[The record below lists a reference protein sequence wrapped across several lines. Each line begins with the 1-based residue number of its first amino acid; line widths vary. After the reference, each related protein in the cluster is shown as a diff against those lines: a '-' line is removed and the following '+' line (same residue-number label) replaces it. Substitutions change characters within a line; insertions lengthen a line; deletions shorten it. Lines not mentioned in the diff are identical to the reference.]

1 MKTYTKEQIT
11 EVLRATFKNTN
22 SKLAEVLTR
31 LDLLASAFKV
41 GDRARVKATGRYVRI
56 CDVNSDGRFDGW
68 YEGDDILGGVIG
80 GPFAAQ
86 ELEADERGAPTP
98 VFRVG
103 DCVRIMSYPG
113 SLQGQLGYVYKVV
126 DGSNCIVHCDDGS
139 FCPVHITW
147 LKPASQF
154 KDGQRVRVKAT
165 GQVGRVKA
173 VLADGRILMEG
184 VASIP
189 RAVGLEPAPFKV
201 GDRVR
206 WRLGSNLPWNY
217 GAVEYLSNERV
228 GVRIDGRLVEV
239 AERMLEADPAWWK
252 KWSGANPGL
261 DPAASPLFRVGDR
274 VRRKTDGTEGKVTQV
289 KTGGLVNVV
298 LDDGTYLANW
308 EPDKFEM
315 LGPTPTF
322 HVGDRVRWRG
332 TAQTG
337 MVSGVRAFGKL
348 DVELDNGGSLS
359 DYSPDEFELLKLAGP
374 RRFVEDLVSR
384 MDGVVFTHEEAE
396 RLRQQIALRTRV

>member
-1 MKTYTKEQIT
+1 MKTYTKEQIA
-11 EVLRATFKNTN
+11 EALRATFKTN
-22 SKLAEVLTR
+22 NKLAEILTR
-31 LDLLASAFKV
+31 LDLLAPAFKA
-41 GDRARVKATGRYVRI
+41 GDRVRI
-56 CDVNSDGRFDGW
+56 KSC
-68 YEGDDILGGVIG
+68 
-80 GPFAAQ
+80 
-86 ELEADERGAPTP
+86 
-98 VFRVG
+98 
-103 DCVRIMSYPG
+103 PG

-126 DGSNCIVHCDDGS
+126 DGSNYLIRCGNGPCWSVHAS
-139 FCPVHITW
+139 W
-147 LKPASQF
+147 LKPAPQF

-165 GQVGRVKA
+165 GQVGRIKA
-173 VLADGRILMEG
+173 VLADGRILVKGCVSVLQAIE
-184 VASIP
+184 
-189 RAVGLEPAPFKV
+189 LEPAPFKV

-217 GAVEYLSNERV
+217 GAAEYLSNERV

-274 VRRKTDGTEGKVTQV
+274 VRRKADGVEGKVNQV